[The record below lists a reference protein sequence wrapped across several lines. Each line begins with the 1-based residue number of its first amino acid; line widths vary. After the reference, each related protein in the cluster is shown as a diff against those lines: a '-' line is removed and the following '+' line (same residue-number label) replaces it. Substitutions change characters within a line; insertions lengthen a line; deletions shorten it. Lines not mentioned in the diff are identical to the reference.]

1 MKKKGELS
9 SKYRNV
15 CKVLDP
21 NTAMHTAKINV
32 LFSMF
37 HCKETQDCIDRQQT
51 AKEYNVFSLHNFHKH
66 I

>member
-37 HCKETQDCIDRQQT
+37 HCKRDTDCIDRQQT
-51 AKEYNVFSLHNFHKH
+51 AK
-66 I
+66 